1 VDVPIMCSITRFGLR
16 NTRSL
21 ASSYLDFRRLLHAV
35 EESPPDGLLKAAFL
49 VEDPRTWYSF
59 SIWSREPWFSAQL
72 PAHVD
77 IARNVFPRLAF
88 DPERGPEL
96 WSTRWRLVSVTNN
109 LNWNG
114 FDLRQKIVDRSG

>member
-1 VDVPIMCSITRFGLR
+1 MCSITRFGLR

-114 FDLRQKIVDRSG
+114 FDLRQEIVDRSG